1 MEEIALVLR
10 AASVADAAVLEALAR
25 EAGLSFL
32 ADRDLARPDGLA
44 LVATHAGSVVGFIAG
59 QIVVDEAEILDLVTM
74 ASWRG
79 RGVGRR
85 LLGDFLKATEARG
98 VVRVLLEVRRT
109 NRAAISL
116 YERAGFVQVGERLRY
131 YKDGE
136 DALLFSSTLPTHS
149 P

>member
-1 MEEIALVLR
+1 MEELSLVLR

-25 EAGLSFL
+25 EADLSFL

-44 LVATHAGSVVGFIAG
+44 LVAMHEGSVVGFIAG

-79 RGVGRR
+79 RGVGQR
-85 LLGDFLKATEARG
+85 LLGDFLKATQARG

-109 NRAAISL
+109 NGAAISL

-136 DALLFSSTLPTHS
+136 DALLFSSTLPIHS